1 MARLPNGSTLHGSVM
16 RTGSGGDGS
25 PNSCCDDVG
34 TPLLQLLYGL
44 RLLSATRAFR
54 VDCRVELIGVSLEEG
69 KKLVLTSPASSSRRG
84 ATAGG
89 ASPILKKGW

>member
-1 MARLPNGSTLHGSVM
+1 MGIVRRKVAVLVLQRSGSAAAS
-16 RTGSGGDGS
+16 
-25 PNSCCDDVG
+25 
-34 TPLLQLLYGL
+34 GL

-69 KKLVLTSPASSSRRG
+69 EKLVLTSPASSSRRG